1 MQKISKRIF
10 ILDVYLIDDKGRI
23 ATVIRDEND
32 IYEKN
37 IVSALILTLPGGSH
51 PIEYIKEYL
60 TKKGIKIR
68 NKIKLLSSIYQN
80 FFDSEP
86 EVEYLVFSFLV
97 NVETIEQIEGDKE
110 NSKIQWLTLTEF
122 QNHPKLMPE
131 MKLSKIAD
139 ILANNPVYYRGRYR
153 DSDGSND
160 VISRENF
167 N

>member
-1 MQKISKRIF
+1 MSKVNKRII
-10 ILDVYLIDDKGRI
+10 ILDIYLIDDRKKI
-23 ATVIRDEND
+23 ASVVRDEND

-37 IVSALILTLPGGSH
+37 IISAIILTLPEGNH
-51 PIEYIKEYL
+51 PIDYIKKYIA
-60 TKKGIKIR
+60 KKGIKIR

-97 NVETIEQIEGDKE
+97 NVEAIEQIEGDKE

-131 MKLSKIAD
+131 IKLSKIAD
-139 ILANNPVYYRGRYR
+139 ILANNPIYYRGRYR
-153 DSDGSND
+153 DSDGSNG
-160 VISRENF
+160 VISKDIF
-167 N
+167 